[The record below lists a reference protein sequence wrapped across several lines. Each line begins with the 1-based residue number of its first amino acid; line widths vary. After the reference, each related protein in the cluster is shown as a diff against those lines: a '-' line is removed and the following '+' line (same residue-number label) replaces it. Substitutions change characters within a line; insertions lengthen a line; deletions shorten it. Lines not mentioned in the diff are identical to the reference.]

1 MPACRYMEENGSAA
15 MLAAKRSAGVTPE
28 VNLKVLV
35 TCLRN
40 PKGMSPEIRNRGISG
55 PTKSTCAFQKL
66 KQKIYLILIC
76 HDVPSLTCIVGV
88 VVGVIFTDQGL
99 LKCLLCSNPHLL
111 CSVSITLK
119 WITTLCQKCA
129 SSQQY
134 QTNGQLHS

>member
-1 MPACRYMEENGSAA
+1 MEENGSAA

-40 PKGMSPEIRNRGISG
+40 PERMSPEIRNRGISG
-55 PTKSTCAFQKL
+55 STKSTCAFQKL
-66 KQKIYLILIC
+66 KQKIYLILLC

-88 VVGVIFTDQGL
+88 VVRVIFTDQGL
-99 LKCLLCSNPHLL
+99 LNLLSCSNPHLL

-119 WITTLCQKCA
+119 WITPRQKCA

-134 QTNGQLHS
+134 